1 MDPLAPL
8 PLASAGGLLLSVNKG
23 AAAIPPLLPTAGGK
37 VGGDTAGA
45 AWGRVGEQGHLV
57 HCNPYAGAAGDK
69 LVRLPRPMQCVL
81 PWPMCAV
88 FAADTKL
95 CCQMPC

>member
-37 VGGDTAGA
+37 VSAVPAGA
-45 AWGRVGEQGHLV
+45 AEGKVGEQGHLV
-57 HCNPYAGAAGDK
+57 LCNPYAGDK

-95 CCQMPC
+95 CCQMSC

>member
-37 VGGDTAGA
+37 VSAVPAGA
-45 AWGRVGEQGHLV
+45 AEGKVGE
-57 HCNPYAGAAGDK
+57 
-69 LVRLPRPMQCVL
+69 RE
-81 PWPMCAV
+81 CAPCPLQS
-88 FAADTKL
+88 L
-95 CCQMPC
+95 CRGCRV